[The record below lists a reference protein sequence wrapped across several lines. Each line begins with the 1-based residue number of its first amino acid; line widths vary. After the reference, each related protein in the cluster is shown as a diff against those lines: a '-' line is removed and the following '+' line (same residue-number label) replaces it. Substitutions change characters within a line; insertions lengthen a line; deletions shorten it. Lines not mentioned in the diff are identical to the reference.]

1 MKVLLATDDAVSRT
15 LLSRTL
21 QRSGFDV
28 QSVADGCSAAD
39 TLLAPDGPRIALL
52 DWMLPCKDGL
62 AVCRQLRASTAHPY
76 VYLILLT
83 SRETTAD
90 IVTGFDAGVD
100 DYLTKPCNPGELIAR
115 LRVGERA
122 LRLQESLKH
131 EAQHDPLTGLP
142 NRSYFVNRL
151 EMSVAYAR
159 EQENY
164 QFTLLFVDID
174 RFKMIND
181 SLGHLAGDQLMKNVA
196 QRLLQ
201 VVRREGQPLETHE
214 RRRQGS
220 SRDVVARIGG
230 DEFVILLDN
239 FADVN
244 DGVRVAERIRKEL
257 QSPFLIDTHQLFI
270 TASIGISTSGGR
282 ATDASEI
289 LRGADAAMYKAK
301 QLGKAQYQIDES
313 KGKEAAVGMLRME
326 NDLRM
331 ALERK
336 ELEIFYQPV
345 VNLLNRQIVSF
356 EALLRWRRPN
366 LGLEYPGAFMHIA
379 EETGL
384 IVPIGAWIL
393 NESCRQIAVWNTMVD
408 AQHQMAMCVNIS
420 PRQFEEG
427 LLLKRTQEAL
437 WNAGLDARFLEL
449 EVTENLTMQ
458 EAGRATQMLTELSR
472 AGISI
477 SLDDFG
483 TGYSSLSYL
492 RRLPI
497 RTLKID
503 RSFIAEIGLSKEGSS
518 IVTTIVDLGH
528 NLGMRVIAEGV
539 ETTAQ
544 LAFLQSIHCDFGQGH
559 LFSPAVNAETITRIL
574 QQVPGDEVLVAEA
587 YESTSA
593 EAPCSPWTC

>member
-1 MKVLLATDDAVSRT
+1 VKVLLATDDAVSRT
-15 LLSRTL
+15 LLRRTL
-21 QRSGFDV
+21 ERSGFDV
-28 QSVADGCSAAD
+28 QCVADGCSASD
-39 TLLAPDGPRIALL
+39 VLLAPDGPRIALL
-52 DWMLPCKDGL
+52 DWMLPGQDGL
-62 AVCRQLRASTAHPY
+62 AVCRQVRASAAYPY
-76 VYLILLT
+76 IYLILLT

-122 LRLQESLKH
+122 LHLQDSLKH

-142 NRSYFVNRL
+142 NRSFFVQRL
-151 EMSVAYAR
+151 EMSVTRAR
-159 EQENY
+159 AQDSY

-181 SLGHLAGDQLMKNVA
+181 SLGHLAGDQLMNNVA

-201 VVRREGQPLETHE
+201 VVRREAQPIETEE

-220 SRDVVARIGG
+220 ARDVVARIGG

-239 FADVN
+239 FADLD

-257 QSPFLIDTHQLFI
+257 QSPFLIDTQQLFI
-270 TASIGISTSGGR
+270 TASIGISTSEGS
-282 ATDASEI
+282 TTEASEI

-301 QLGKAQYQIDES
+301 ELGKAQYQIDKS
-313 KGKEAAVGMLRME
+313 KGKEAAVGKLRME
-326 NDLRM
+326 CDLRH

-336 ELEIFYQPV
+336 ELEIFYQPLV
-345 VNLLNRQIVSF
+345 SLSNRQIVSF

-366 LGLEYPGAFMHIA
+366 LGLEYPGSFMHIA
-379 EETGL
+379 EETAI
-384 IVPIGAWIL
+384 IVPIGTWIL
-393 NESCRQIAVWNTMVD
+393 NEACRQMAEWNTLVD
-408 AQHQMAMCVNIS
+408 PEHQMTMCVNIS

-427 LLLKRTQEAL
+427 LLVKRAQDAL
-437 WNAGLDARFLEL
+437 WQAGLEARFLEL

-458 EAGRATQMLTELSR
+458 EAGRATQMLSELSDL
-472 AGISI
+472 GISI

-518 IVTTIVDLGH
+518 IVATIVDLGH

-544 LAFLQSIHCDFGQGH
+544 LAFLQSVHCDFGQGY

-574 QQVPGDEVLVAEA
+574 RHDSGNDVVIAEA
-587 YESTSA
+587 YEPLFPVATTI
-593 EAPCSPWTC
+593 PWMC